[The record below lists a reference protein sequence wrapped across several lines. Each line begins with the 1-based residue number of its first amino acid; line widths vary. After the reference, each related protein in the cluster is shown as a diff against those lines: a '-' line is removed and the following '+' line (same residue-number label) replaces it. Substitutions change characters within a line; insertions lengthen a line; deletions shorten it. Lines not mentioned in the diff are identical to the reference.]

1 VGTYRQFCPIAR
13 GSEVLAERWT
23 PVILRN
29 ILDGCR
35 TFNEIAG
42 GAPGL
47 SRSLLTKRLHELA
60 RSGLVVIQPK
70 PDAHGSF
77 YEPTPAGRA
86 AGGVLEAIAVWAEN
100 WAEVRPE
107 HSDPGL
113 VLFSWC
119 RHSLRH
125 DRVPR
130 RRLVVRFEFEQSG
143 RHIRSWMLL
152 EEGAGE
158 ICNFDPGFGD
168 DLVVAIADPLTFT
181 RWHLGLTS
189 WAEALRSGGVQI
201 SGPPALRRALTTWN
215 AAPELARRRLA
226 EYKRGRAELSWS
238 AGITSPPNP

>member
-1 VGTYRQFCPIAR
+1 M
-13 GSEVLAERWT
+13 
-23 PVILRN
+23 
-29 ILDGCR
+29 
-35 TFNEIAG
+35 
-42 GAPGL
+42 

-86 AGGVLEAIAVWAEN
+86 AGGVLDAIAVWAEN

-113 VLFSWC
+113 VLFPWC

-125 DRVPR
+125 DPVAR

-152 EEGAGE
+152 EEGTGE
-158 ICNFDPGFGD
+158 ICIFDPGFGD

-201 SGPPALRRALTTWN
+201 SGPPALRRALPTWN

-226 EYKRGRAELSWS
+226 EYQRGRAGLSWS
-238 AGITSPPNP
+238 AELSSPPNP

>member
-1 VGTYRQFCPIAR
+1 
-13 GSEVLAERWT
+13 
-23 PVILRN
+23 
-29 ILDGCR
+29 
-35 TFNEIAG
+35 
-42 GAPGL
+42 L

-77 YEPTPAGRA
+77 NEPTPTGRA
-86 AGGVLEAIAVWAEN
+86 ASRVLEAIAVWAEN

-158 ICNFDPGFGD
+158 ICNFDP
-168 DLVVAIADPLTFT
+168 ASATTSSWPSQT
-181 RWHLGLTS
+181 R
-189 WAEALRSGGVQI
+189 
-201 SGPPALRRALTTWN
+201 
-215 AAPELARRRLA
+215 
-226 EYKRGRAELSWS
+226 
-238 AGITSPPNP
+238 

>member
-1 VGTYRQFCPIAR
+1 M
-13 GSEVLAERWT
+13 
-23 PVILRN
+23 
-29 ILDGCR
+29 
-35 TFNEIAG
+35 
-42 GAPGL
+42 

-113 VLFSWC
+113 VLFPWC
-119 RHSLRH
+119 TPLAAPRPGSPPPAGGPVRVRAERPSHPIVDAARGRRGRDLQLR
-125 DRVPR
+125 
-130 RRLVVRFEFEQSG
+130 
-143 RHIRSWMLL
+143 
-152 EEGAGE
+152 
-158 ICNFDPGFGD
+158 PGFGD

-201 SGPPALRRALTTWN
+201 SGPPALRRALPTWN

-226 EYKRGRAELSWS
+226 EYQRGQAGCHGVQNYPARLTGNPEAAVFPWGEGAKLSSAGGDDTYGRACRHV
-238 AGITSPPNP
+238 T

>member
-1 VGTYRQFCPIAR
+1 MPSPSGPRTGPRSVRNTPIPA
-13 GSEVLAERWT
+13 S
-23 PVILRN
+23 
-29 ILDGCR
+29 CCS
-35 TFNEIAG
+35 
-42 GAPGL
+42 PG
-47 SRSLLTKRLHELA
+47 
-60 RSGLVVIQPK
+60 V
-70 PDAHGSF
+70 
-77 YEPTPAGRA
+77 
-86 AGGVLEAIAVWAEN
+86 
-100 WAEVRPE
+100 
-107 HSDPGL
+107 
-113 VLFSWC
+113 

-201 SGPPALRRALTTWN
+201 SGPPALRRALPTWN
-215 AAPELARRRLA
+215 AAPEHARRRLA
-226 EYKRGRAELSWS
+226 EYKRGRAELS
-238 AGITSPPNP
+238 

>member
-1 VGTYRQFCPIAR
+1 M
-13 GSEVLAERWT
+13 
-23 PVILRN
+23 
-29 ILDGCR
+29 
-35 TFNEIAG
+35 
-42 GAPGL
+42 

-113 VLFSWC
+113 VLFPWC
-119 RHSLRH
+119 RHSLRD

-152 EEGAGE
+152 EEGTGE
-158 ICNFDPGFGD
+158 ICIFDPGFGD

-189 WAEALRSGGVQI
+189 WARRCAPAASKSAALPLCVARCRPGTPPQSSPGAGSPSTNAVERACHGVQNY
-201 SGPPALRRALTTWN
+201 PARLTRN
-215 AAPELARRRLA
+215 PEAAVFPWGEGA
-226 EYKRGRAELSWS
+226 KLSS
-238 AGITSPPNP
+238 AGGDRYAV